1 MDLYEHQARNSSK
14 NKASW
19 CRAPRSP
26 RRPRK
31 ARAAA
36 ERPGGRVIVKAQVK
50 TGGRGKPGGVKRAAG
65 RAAAE
70 QTARQILGMDIK
82 GHTVRAVLLAQPV
95 PSESEFYVSY
105 VLDRP
110 SMRFLAIASARGG
123 TDIEDV
129 TVTCPEAMVRV
140 PVDPAGGGTRRK
152 ADAIAASAGLPA
164 GAADV
169 LIAL

>member
-1 MDLYEHQARNSSK
+1 MDPYGHQARELFEEHGILVP
-14 NKASW
+14 
-19 CRAPRSP
+19 RAEVATSA
-26 RRPRK
+26 K
-31 ARAAA
+31 EARAAA
-36 ERPGGRVIVKAQVK
+36 EHLGGRVIVKAQVK
-50 TGGRGKPGGVKRAAG
+50 AGGRGKPGGVKRAAG

-82 GHTVRAVLLAQPV
+82 GHTVRAVLLAQRI